1 MSTGAESNKYEE
13 SKQHFSRN
21 VDTTQNQMKQ
31 LKTVSSDGL
40 QEHSDEDL
48 DEKSTQVH
56 GQAYK
61 AS

>member
-1 MSTGAESNKYEE
+1 MSTGAEINKFEE

-48 DEKSTQVH
+48 DEKSTQAH
-56 GQAYK
+56 G
-61 AS
+61 